1 MLLLK
6 KSHLNFLG
14 AFLGQMSGLIGGGI
28 FIYKFQPKATFLCI
42 WTALGSLVMI
52 LGLVGVS
59 YTSCSRAPW
68 ILPGD
73 TLEECVQ
80 DCHCEVSDYNPICIQ
95 GTDLK
100 CRFSLKLFNRLL
112 RAPYFLGAPL
122 ALSSSKSAARFA
134 LSKKKIVKKMGNFFF
149 VLNHQM
155 AAMRPIYLC

>member
-1 MLLLK
+1 MSVFIFSGFATFLPKFYQIWFRFRASNSGIGQIGKVHYFVFAHRVSLK
-6 KSHLNFLG
+6 KSPLNFLG

-100 CRFSLKLFNRLL
+100 CRFSLKVFLKKLF
-112 RAPYFLGAPL
+112 
-122 ALSSSKSAARFA
+122 
-134 LSKKKIVKKMGNFFF
+134 
-149 VLNHQM
+149 
-155 AAMRPIYLC
+155 

>member
-100 CRFSLKLFNRLL
+100 CRFSLKLC
-112 RAPYFLGAPL
+112 
-122 ALSSSKSAARFA
+122 ALPTFWERRSFCA
-134 LSKKKIVKKMGNFFF
+134 LKKKIVKKMGNLFFCSKSPNGSNAAN
-149 VLNHQM
+149 LPMLSTKDQM
-155 AAMRPIYLC
+155 

>member
-122 ALSSSKSAARFA
+122 ALSSSKSATRFA
-134 LSKKKIVKKMGNFFF
+134 LSKRKNCEKNG
-149 VLNHQM
+149 
-155 AAMRPIYLC
+155 

>member
-1 MLLLK
+1 MFTISFSPIVLLLK

-95 GTDLK
+95 GTYLK

-112 RAPYFLGAPL
+112 RAPYFLGAPR

-134 LSKKKIVKKMGNFFF
+134 LSKKKNSEKNG
-149 VLNHQM
+149 
-155 AAMRPIYLC
+155 